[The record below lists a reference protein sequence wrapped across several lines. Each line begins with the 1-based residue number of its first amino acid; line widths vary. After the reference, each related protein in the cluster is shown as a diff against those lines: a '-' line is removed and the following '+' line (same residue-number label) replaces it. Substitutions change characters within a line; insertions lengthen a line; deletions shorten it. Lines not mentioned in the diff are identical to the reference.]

1 MTIFSILTQAKEE
14 VWEGRRGGRGG
25 GGQAAPLPIILE
37 AGPTYPL
44 ALHSPNNPP
53 TISFNV
59 YVKQKNVDHK
69 MYQVEGLNVINV
81 PFI

>member
-1 MTIFSILTQAKEE
+1 MGGE
-14 VWEGRRGGRGG
+14 GGRGG
-25 GGQAAPLPIILE
+25 AGRPLPIILE

-59 YVKQKNVDHK
+59 YVKQKNEDHK